1 MESRANI
8 IIRWKALND
17 NYADG
22 KAKKYENLCQ
32 KNISQYYSWIKEEK
46 KSKNF
51 QLPTQVDAFKYL
63 AMLYEKQGKF
73 KEAIAVCDEA
83 IAAKATYDGTKGG
96 IEGRKKRLKK
106 NVELKTT
113 QCYQH
118 QMKIW
123 ELTENSRRMGHAIAK
138 L

>member
-17 NYADG
+17 NYSDG
-22 KAKKYENLCQ
+22 KAKEYENLCQ

-96 IEGRKKRLKK
+96 MEGRKKRLEKK
-106 NVELKTT
+106 CRT
-113 QCYQH
+113 
-118 QMKIW
+118 
-123 ELTENSRRMGHAIAK
+123 
-138 L
+138 